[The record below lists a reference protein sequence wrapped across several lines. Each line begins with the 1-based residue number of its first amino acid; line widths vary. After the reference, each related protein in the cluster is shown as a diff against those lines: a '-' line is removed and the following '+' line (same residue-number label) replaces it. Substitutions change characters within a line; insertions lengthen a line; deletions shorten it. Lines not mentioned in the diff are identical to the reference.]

1 MTIIAAIVVT
11 SAHPRKQANSP
22 TPLLLFLIKILS
34 QLEPLINEMTM
45 TEIAFRSWSF
55 AVCRSGLSPLVVLS
69 ERYFLSLVGDVD
81 ASLLW
86 GLNLSSF
93 KVVELSVLVLIL
105 YGDTMDS

>member
-1 MTIIAAIVVT
+1 
-11 SAHPRKQANSP
+11 
-22 TPLLLFLIKILS
+22 
-34 QLEPLINEMTM
+34 MTM
-45 TEIAFRSWSF
+45 TEIALRSWSF

-93 KVVELSVLVLIL
+93 KVLELSVLVLIL